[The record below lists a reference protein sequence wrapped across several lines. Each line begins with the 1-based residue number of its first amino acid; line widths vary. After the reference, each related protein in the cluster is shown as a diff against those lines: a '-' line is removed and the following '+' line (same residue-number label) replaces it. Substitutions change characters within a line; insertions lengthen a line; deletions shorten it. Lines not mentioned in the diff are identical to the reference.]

1 MADPKISNAV
11 DRAEQAYAAAT
22 EVVEPKPVEAKPVG
36 AKPIKAQPIG
46 TTPVEAKAAEAKSV
60 DTPPVEFPAKAKRG
74 PQAAPAP
81 VPAVVK
87 ASEPVR
93 AAAEPVKVKPAAKP
107 IATKPLPP
115 KFSPPKPKPAPAR
128 ISRPATATTDKPKL
142 SQSPEFSQSKDKT
155 MATQT
160 TDFTARDTA
169 TGFKDVFADVKTKA
183 KAAFEKGA
191 SSLGDYT
198 DFAKGNV
205 EAAVESGKILAAG
218 LQELGGTY
226 VAESKTAFEA
236 LTADAKELAAQKTPT
251 DFFKVQSEI
260 ARKNFESAMAFG
272 TKSSEAWMKL
282 AGEAFAPLSGRVNL
296 AVEKIKT
303 TA

>member
-1 MADPKISNAV
+1 MADPKVSNAA
-11 DRAEQAYAAAT
+11 DRAEQAYAAAA
-22 EVVEPKPVEAKPVG
+22 EVVEAKPAE
-36 AKPIKAQPIG
+36 AKPI
-46 TTPVEAKAAEAKSV
+46 

-74 PQAAPAP
+74 PQAGPAAKTTNP
-81 VPAVVK
+81 VQAAVERAKIEPAKIEPAKIEPAKIEPAKIEPAK
-87 ASEPVR
+87 AGPTS
-93 AAAEPVKVKPAAKP
+93 VKPAA
-107 IATKPLPP
+107 AKPLPP
-115 KFSPPKPKPAPAR
+115 RPKPAR
-128 ISRPATATTDKPKL
+128 TQISTPVTATTDKPKL
-142 SQSPEFSQSKDKT
+142 SQSPKFSQSKDKT

-160 TDFTARDTA
+160 TDFTARDTT

-205 EAAVESGKILAAG
+205 EAAVESGKIFAAG

>member
-1 MADPKISNAV
+1 MADPKVSNAA
-11 DRAEQAYAAAT
+11 DRAEQAYAAAA
-22 EVVEPKPVEAKPVG
+22 EVVEAKPAE
-36 AKPIKAQPIG
+36 AKPI
-46 TTPVEAKAAEAKSV
+46 

-74 PQAAPAP
+74 PQAGPAAKTTNP
-81 VPAVVK
+81 VQAAVERAKIEPAKIEPAK
-87 ASEPVR
+87 AGPTS
-93 AAAEPVKVKPAAKP
+93 VKPAA
-107 IATKPLPP
+107 AKPLPP
-115 KFSPPKPKPAPAR
+115 RPKPAR
-128 ISRPATATTDKPKL
+128 TQISTPVTATTDKPKL
-142 SQSPEFSQSKDKT
+142 SQSPKFSQSKDKT

-160 TDFTARDTA
+160 TDFTARDTT

-205 EAAVESGKILAAG
+205 EAAVESGKIFAAG